1 MAKILTFESAPPTRS
16 QHHVGRVQPD
26 GSIVFRG
33 GTYRTFADVPPEC
46 RALHPSVETLQQWRA
61 LYRPIDP
68 RLKRKRWVLEL
79 PSS

>member
-1 MAKILTFESAPPTRS
+1 MGKVLTLESAPPSRS
-16 QHHVGRVQPD
+16 QSHVGRVLPD

-46 RALHPSVETLQQWRA
+46 RALRPSVETHRQWRA

-68 RLKRKRWVLEL
+68 RRKRKRWTLEL
-79 PSS
+79 PSN